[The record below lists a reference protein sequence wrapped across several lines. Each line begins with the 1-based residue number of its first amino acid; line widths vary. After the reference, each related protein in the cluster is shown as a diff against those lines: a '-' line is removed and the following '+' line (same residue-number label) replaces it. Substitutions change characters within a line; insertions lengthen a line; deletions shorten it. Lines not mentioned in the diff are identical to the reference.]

1 MKIETKFHGT
11 LDISEEQII
20 NFKQGI
26 PGFEKETQFVILELF
41 EGTLFK
47 VLQSIHES
55 YVAFIMCDPWMFEAD
70 YEFDLKESVIEELQ
84 ILSSD
89 DLSIYNFL
97 TISQDMSQSTINLLA
112 PIVVHQKYKIGMQV
126 VLEGT
131 KYTTKHAIRIEE

>member
-20 NFKQGI
+20 TFRRGI

-47 VLQSIHES
+47 VLQSVQES

-70 YEFDLKESVIEELQ
+70 YEFDLKESIIDELQ
-84 ILSSD
+84 IHSSE
-89 DLSIYNFL
+89 DLDIYNIL
-97 TISQDMSQSTINLLA
+97 TISKDMSKSTINLLA
-112 PIVVHQKYKIGMQV
+112 PIIVHQKQNMGMQV

-131 KYTTKHAIRIEE
+131 KYTTKHAVRIEG

>member
-1 MKIETKFHGT
+1 
-11 LDISEEQII
+11 
-20 NFKQGI
+20 
-26 PGFEKETQFVILELF
+26 
-41 EGTLFK
+41 
-47 VLQSIHES
+47 
-55 YVAFIMCDPWMFEAD
+55 MCDPWMFEAD

-112 PIVVHQKYKIGMQV
+112 PIVVHQKHKIGMQV

-131 KYTTKHAIRIEE
+131 KYTTKHAIRIEG

>member
-11 LDISEEQII
+11 LDISKEQII
-20 NFKQGI
+20 TFKKGI

-55 YVAFIMCDPWMFEAD
+55 YVAFIVCDPWMFELD
-70 YEFDLKESVIEELQ
+70 YEFDLKDSIIEDLQ
-84 ILSSD
+84 IHSSD
-89 DLSIYNFL
+89 DLDIYNIL
-97 TISQDMSQSTINLLA
+97 TISQDMSKSTMNLLA
-112 PIVVHQKYKIGMQV
+112 PIVVNKKQNSGMQV

-131 KYTTKHAIRIEE
+131 KYTTKHAIRIEG